1 MAEYPEKPDESR
13 VARDDATVVYTDPLD
28 VQKQLPKAE
37 LVCLET
43 PDERFKSLRIPLV
56 DTEQTIGRDSENSTS
71 IEYSKISRRHARIL
85 ARRGVWEI
93 EDLKST
99 NGVYVNDERITRATP
114 LTHGDIVRIG
124 PLSFRYALE
133 EAPTSHADSPLGA
146 GGTLYAGHPA
156 VAAFLTPQEKS
167 DDVLRQAPPRP
178 SPRESEANTAPALRK
193 KVFPLRYLLVVLLV
207 AGLAGGG
214 YLYSGYINERE
225 IEALVAEYSAAI
237 RKFLDSYE
245 GEGLPFSKQSQEE
258 ELDAVRNIAAR
269 VDLAT
274 GQHPASLQL
283 KELQTRLLFL
293 AFERKLRALL
303 IEGRVQDAFELVED
317 TKAKL
322 PALSGRDT
330 SRGDERNGVEEVSD
344 LLELAV
350 VIVKFKQFRQRFPDP
365 AKPELE
371 KPAPYYM
378 REMQILKDELVRHKK
393 ENHLPLSVTYTYFQ
407 RMVMEVDEHDLRLL
421 NRWKDV
427 LKRQS
432 P

>member
-1 MAEYPEKPDESR
+1 MTEPPEKPDEST
-13 VARDDATVVYTDPLD
+13 VARDDATVVYTGPLD
-28 VQKQLPKAE
+28 VQNQLPKAE

-43 PDERFKSLRIPLV
+43 LDERFKSLRIPLV
-56 DTEQTIGRDSENSTS
+56 DTEQTIGRDPENSIS
-71 IEYSKISRRHARIL
+71 IEYSKISRRHARIF
-85 ARRGVWEI
+85 AKRGVWEI

-99 NGVYVNDERITRATP
+99 NGVYVNEERISRAP
-114 LTHGDIVRIG
+114 LTQGDIVRVG

-133 EAPTSHADSPLGA
+133 GAPTSHADSPLGA
-146 GGTLYAGHPA
+146 GGTMYAGHPA

-167 DDVLRQAPPRP
+167 DEVLRQAPPRP
-178 SPRESEANTAPALRK
+178 SPRESETSTAPVSRK
-193 KVFPLRYLLVVLLV
+193 KDFPLRYLLAVLLA

-214 YLYSGYINERE
+214 YLYSGYLNERE
-225 IEALVAEYSAAI
+225 IEALVAKYSDDT

-245 GEGLPFSKQSQEE
+245 GEGLQFSKQSQEE
-258 ELDAVRNIAAR
+258 ELDAIRNIAAR

-283 KELQTRLLFL
+283 EELQTRLLFL
-293 AFERKLRALL
+293 AFERKLQALL
-303 IEGRVQDAFELVED
+303 TEGRVQDALELVED

-322 PALSGRDT
+322 PALSGRVP

-365 AKPELE
+365 ASSGFD
-371 KPAPYYM
+371 KPAPYYL
-378 REMQILKDELVRHKK
+378 REMQILKDELVRHKR

-407 RMVMEVDEHDLRLL
+407 RMVTDVDENDLRLL
-421 NRWKDV
+421 NRWKDA
-427 LKRQS
+427 LKQG
-432 P
+432 PH

>member
-1 MAEYPEKPDESR
+1 MAEPPEKPDESR
-13 VARDDATVVYTDPLD
+13 VARDDATVVYTGPLD
-28 VQKQLPKAE
+28 EQKQLPKAE

-43 PDERFKSLRIPLV
+43 LDERFKSLRIPLV
-56 DTEQTIGRDSENSTS
+56 DTEQTIGRDPENSIS

-85 ARRGVWEI
+85 ARRGVWEN

-99 NGVYVNDERITRATP
+99 NGVYVNEERITRAP

-146 GGTLYAGHPA
+146 GGTMYAGHPA
-156 VAAFLTPQEKS
+156 VAAFLTPQEKA
-167 DDVLRQAPPRP
+167 DEVLRQAPPRP
-178 SPRESEANTAPALRK
+178 SRESEASTAPVSRK
-193 KVFPLRYLLVVLLV
+193 KDFPFRYLLAALLA

-214 YLYSGYINERE
+214 YLYSRYLNERE
-225 IEALVAEYSAAI
+225 IEALVAKYSDDT

-245 GEGLPFSKQSQEE
+245 GEGLLFSKQSQEE
-258 ELDAVRNIAAR
+258 ELDAIRNIAAR
-269 VDLAT
+269 VDLAI

-283 KELQTRLLFL
+283 EELRTRLLFL
-293 AFERKLRALL
+293 AFERKLQALL
-303 IEGRVQDAFELVED
+303 SEGRVQDALELVED

-322 PALSGRDT
+322 SALSGRD

-365 AKPELE
+365 ASSGFD

-378 REMQILKDELVRHKK
+378 REMQILKDELVRHKR

-407 RMVMEVDEHDLRLL
+407 RMVTDVDENDLRLL

-427 LKRQS
+427 LKQQS

>member
-13 VARDDATVVYTDPLD
+13 VARDDATVVYTGPLD
-28 VQKQLPKAE
+28 VQNQIPKAE

-43 PDERFKSLRIPLV
+43 PDERFKSLRIPLA
-56 DTEQTIGRDSENSTS
+56 DTEQTIGRDPENSIS

-99 NGVYVNDERITRATP
+99 NGVYVNEERITRAP

-124 PLSFRYALE
+124 PLQFRYALE
-133 EAPTSHADSPLGA
+133 EAPASHADSPLGA
-146 GGTLYAGHPA
+146 GGTMYAGHPA

-167 DDVLRQAPPRP
+167 DEVLRQAPPRP
-178 SPRESEANTAPALRK
+178 SPRESEANTVPVSREK
-193 KVFPLRYLLVVLLV
+193 DFPLRYLLAVLLA

-214 YLYSGYINERE
+214 YLYSGYLNERE
-225 IEALVAEYSAAI
+225 IEALVVEYSAAI

-245 GEGLPFSKQSQEE
+245 GEGLPFSKESQEE

-283 KELQTRLLFL
+283 RELQTRLLFL

-303 IEGRVQDAFELVED
+303 IEGRVQDAIELVED

-322 PALSGRDT
+322 PALSGRDA

-344 LLELAV
+344 LLELAM

-365 AKPELE
+365 AKAELD

-378 REMQILKDELVRHKK
+378 RDMQILKDDLVRHKK

-407 RMVMEVDEHDLRLL
+407 RMVTDVDENDLRLL
-421 NRWKDV
+421 NRWKDA
-427 LKRQS
+427 LKQ
-432 P
+432 